1 MGWGSWHVIF
11 FYLFFLGGWGHNYM
25 HACCLILVIVIPLE
39 LLIVM
44 HSRSNYAADVL
55 SETSY
60 YITMGVTFPAVAG
73 FSDSNFFWKAVKKV

>member
-1 MGWGSWHVIF
+1 MKPWGGREHRKKKKKKIRAGVVVGWGDGMGFLACDF

-55 SETSY
+55 R
-60 YITMGVTFPAVAG
+60 
-73 FSDSNFFWKAVKKV
+73 